1 MIRACFHLLCA
12 RLPVRHAR
20 VGLCRV
26 GLRVGRFSIRSQC
39 IRLRI
44 RHARRPVCR
53 VGTRVRVECLRVSR
67 FSIRSQVVRL
77 RIRHVRRPF
86 LRVGARVRGGRTR
99 VRVEGLRGCAED
111 GGGSDTRGS
120 IGIGRGGRNGKGIAH
135 DRLLIPLGSRIA
147 SLLRTDDGRGG
158 LARAGPFSTLGKGD
172 YRGMGFFILFFSIL
186 FSSGG
191 VRIGERGRDV
201 LLLGGLGFALGGCGV
216 GVGSFVFH
224 FRGCGLGSDR
234 SGGRIA
240 RGVLLLGGLGVEFR
254 GVGFALGGGDFIFAR
269 RRQPLG
275 GFVFLLGGFGV
286 EFCGCDFV
294 FARRRQF
301 LGGFVFHFRG
311 FGVPFGGCFLL
322 GGGQGVVFRQAAHG
336 TAVGFARRAHPTLP
350 HRARRAAARRRAIVR
365 QHAPHRGE
373 HRRGESARRAVDV
386 EETEFFH
393 HAPHRGGVLV
403 EVEGQH
409 VVVERR
415 TAVATV
421 AQVREQHDVDADAR
435 SAHTAAQTAAVA
447 DAEGARIEREI
458 GGEEGHKG
466 RNVFLNV

>member
-1 MIRACFHLLCA
+1 M
-12 RLPVRHAR
+12 
-20 VGLCRV
+20 
-26 GLRVGRFSIRSQC
+26 S
-39 IRLRI
+39 
-44 RHARRPVCR
+44 
-53 VGTRVRVECLRVSR
+53 
-67 FSIRSQVVRL
+67 
-77 RIRHVRRPF
+77 
-86 LRVGARVRGGRTR
+86 
-99 VRVEGLRGCAED
+99 VRVEGLCGCAED
-111 GGGSDTRGS
+111 GGGCGTRGS
-120 IGIGRGGRNGKGIAH
+120 IELGGGGRNGKGVAH
-135 DRLLIPLGSRIA
+135 DRLLIPLGRRIA
-147 SLLRTDDGRGG
+147 PLLRTDGGRGG
-158 LARAGPFSTLGKGD
+158 VTRAGPFSTLGKGD

-191 VRIGERGRDV
+191 ARIGERGRDV
-201 LLLGGLGFALGGCGV
+201 LLLGGFAFPFGGCAV

-224 FRGCGLGSDR
+224 FRGFALGSDR
-234 SGGRIA
+234 SGGKIA
-240 RGVLLLGGLGVEFR
+240 RGVLLVGEWGVEFR
-254 GVGFALGGGDFIFAR
+254 GLGFALGGRDFIFAR
-269 RRQPLG
+269 RRQ
-275 GFVFLLGGFGV
+275 LLGEWGIPFGEWGV
-286 EFCGCDFV
+286 EFRGLGFALGGCDFI

-301 LGGFVFHFRG
+301 LGRFVFHFRG
-311 FGVPFGGCFLL
+311 FGVEFRELGIPFGGCFLL
-322 GGGQGVVFRQAAHG
+322 GGGQGIVFRQAAHG

-350 HRARRAAARRRAIVR
+350 HRAHRAAARRRGVVR

-386 EETEFFH
+386 EETEVFH

-421 AQVREQHDVDADAR
+421 AQMREQHDVDADAR
-435 SAHTAAQTAAVA
+435 SAHSAAQTAAVA